1 MSLNK
6 AESVANYHHREENHL
21 ECRGIDG
28 RGSVRVLIFRYLAG
42 VEEGLNVEKDSIWL
56 SWFSFLEDMV
66 SILKSFVLANIPSPC
81 LLGTYSIT
89 SGNKHSMV
97 YAKRSI
103 CPATVVADC
112 EVTCDE

>member
-66 SILKSFVLANIPSPC
+66 SI
-81 LLGTYSIT
+81 SIT